1 MNYLTAILII
11 IASGFVY
18 NFLYKKMDVNKFLRN
33 KCKINTIW
41 KCRVIYFVVLI
52 LGMQASTN
60 VISDYK
66 DILSDIALFA
76 VSLLFAVTD
85 SVKGDIKYYNKQ

>member
-1 MNYLTAILII
+1 MDLYIN
-11 IASGFVY
+11 FVA
-18 NFLYKKMDVNKFLRN
+18 
-33 KCKINTIW
+33 
-41 KCRVIYFVVLI
+41 LI

-60 VISDYK
+60 VISDYE

-85 SVKGDIKYYNKQ
+85 SVKGDIKYYNKK